1 MNKLIVCTVLA
12 LGLIALDQQAQAQ
25 VQVYPN
31 QVYQGSSTRQ
41 QIVPGQQRYIQ
52 GQQATPAPQYYN
64 VTLNDEQKAK
74 PSTGASFFDMGKG
87 VGVRSVYTNS
97 PAQKA
102 GINSGDLITKANGQA
117 VTSAAA
123 LNAMIEGAGAGSTV
137 KLTKRTSAGKTS
149 DVECS
154 LMTVGQI
161 LEASTVPEAGVFDS
175 AVAQA
180 QVNLKRME
188 NEIRN
193 SEAELQDLKK
203 RYGALQKQIGDLK
216 AKAEKARVEEIARR
230 KAEADRRAAEI
241 KAAAERAA
249 KAAEGN

>member
-31 QVYQGSSTRQ
+31 QIYQGSPAR
-41 QIVPGQQRYIQ
+41 QIVPGQQQYIQ
-52 GQQATPAPQYYN
+52 GQATTPQYYN
-64 VTLNDEQKAK
+64 VTLTEEQKAK

-102 GINSGDLITKANGQA
+102 GINSGDLITQANGQD

-123 LNAMIEGAGAGSTV
+123 LNAMIESAGAGNTI
-137 KLTKRTSAGKTS
+137 KLTRKTSAGKTNE
-149 DVECS
+149 VECS
-154 LMTVGQI
+154 LMTAGQI
-161 LEASTVPEAGVFDS
+161 LEASIVPEAGVFDS

-180 QVNLKRME
+180 EVNLKKME

-203 RYGALQKQIGDLK
+203 RYAALQKQIGELK
-216 AKAEKARVEEIARR
+216 TKAEKARAAEVARK

-241 KAAAERAA
+241 KAAAA
-249 KAAEGN
+249 KAAEAAEGK